1 MGSLKQDLEIT
12 TYIEIQAC
20 GQTIHA
26 YMKIYCADLEK
37 YNEGM

>member
-12 TYIEIQAC
+12 TYIE

-26 YMKIYCADLEK
+26 YVKIYCADLEK